1 MKPFR
6 YRIVVEWS
14 DEDRA
19 FLARVPALPGCAA
32 HGKTAEDAAR
42 EARKAAAGMLDVLLD
57 DGDDAPPEDAVAD
70 FSGKIHLRLPRSLHE
85 RLARLATAEDVSLNQ
100 VMVALLAEGCGRKAG
115 TARRPRAGAARRGVR
130 GGARKP
136 GEAA

>member
-14 DEDRA
+14 DEDHA

-32 HGKTAEDAAR
+32 HGKTAEDAAG
-42 EARKAAAGMLDVLLD
+42 EARKAAAAMLDVLEE
-57 DGDDAPPEDAVAD
+57 DGDATPPEDAAAD

-100 VMVALLAEGCGRKAG
+100 VMVALLAEGCGRKTVTRRAPRNDASRRG
-115 TARRPRAGAARRGVR
+115 TRGGTRRPKQAA
-130 GGARKP
+130 
-136 GEAA
+136 